1 MKLMKTLILFLILAV
16 LGTYVYFY
24 EIKGGEEREEL
35 AKLEEQLF
43 NFETDSVRLVEIRSI
58 FSQFRFSKTD
68 DGWQIEQPIKTG
80 GDKNTIDGMIS
91 TLKNLKKV
99 REFPV
104 KLDDYKEYG
113 LVGRSYLATLIFNN
127 GTRDSVRFGDQTP
140 VGSNVFAAKGDTIVY
155 TVMQNAKTTVS
166 KQLFDW
172 RDKSI
177 AKVKQAEVREI
188 RLKNK
193 NGEFHLVKEGS
204 NWSIESPRKL
214 KGETSEVD
222 NILRKL
228 ENGKAKSV
236 VSENMDNSHKYRLN
250 KPEIEIDLYIGE
262 SKAHK
267 NIKFSSLGKNVSN
280 VKDDS
285 RPQIFTVDSLF
296 LKDLNKSL
304 FDLRDKKIYTFN
316 KDDIDSVIVFQGDS
330 TVTMIKDTSDNW
342 KFNTGEDLK
351 TWKMNSLINNINNL
365 SAKKFVKEN
374 AELTSKYG
382 LKNPS
387 RKVQL
392 FGKNKLLVETLFGE
406 KRDSNRIVYCPQSKM
421 MAEVIENSYTN
432 SEVKPKEFIEEK
444 KTETEGES
452 D

>member
-1 MKLMKTLILFLILAV
+1 MKIMKTLILFLILAI
-16 LGTYVYFY
+16 LGGYVYFY
-24 EIKGGEEREEL
+24 EIKGGEERDKLE
-35 AKLEEQLF
+35 KLEEQLF
-43 NFETDSVRLVEIRSI
+43 DFETDSVKTIEIRSI
-58 FSQFRFSKTD
+58 FGQFKFSKTD
-68 DGWQIEQPIKTG
+68 GGWKIEQPVETG
-80 GDKNTIDGMIS
+80 GDKNTIDGLIS

-104 KLDDYKEYG
+104 KLDNYKDYG
-113 LVGRSYLATLIFNN
+113 LVGRSYLATLIFND

-140 VGSNVFAAKGDTIVY
+140 VGNNIFAAKGDTFVY
-155 TVMQNAKTTVS
+155 TVQQSAKTTVS

-172 RDKSI
+172 RDKSLT
-177 AKVKQAEVREI
+177 KVKQADVREI
-188 RLKNK
+188 KLKNK

-204 NWSIESPRKL
+204 NWNIESPKKL
-214 KGETSEVD
+214 RGESSEVD

-228 ENGKAKSV
+228 ENGRAKSV
-236 VSENMDNSHKYRLN
+236 VSETMDNERKYRLN

-267 NIKFSSLGKNVSN
+267 NIKFSSIEKNVSN

-304 FDLRDKKIYTFN
+304 FDLRYKKVYTFS
-316 KDDIDSVIVFQGDS
+316 KDDIDSTIIYQGDS
-330 TVTMIKDTSDNW
+330 TITMLKDTSDNW
-342 KFNTGEDLK
+342 TFITGEKLK
-351 TWKMNSLINNINNL
+351 TWKMNSFVNNINNL

-392 FGKNKLLVETLFGE
+392 FGKNNLIVETLFGE
-406 KRDSNRIVYCPQSKM
+406 KRDGNRIVYCPQSKII
-421 MAEVIENSYTN
+421 AEVIENSFTN
-432 SEVKPKEFIEEK
+432 SEVKPNDFIEEK
-444 KTETEGES
+444 KTETEEES